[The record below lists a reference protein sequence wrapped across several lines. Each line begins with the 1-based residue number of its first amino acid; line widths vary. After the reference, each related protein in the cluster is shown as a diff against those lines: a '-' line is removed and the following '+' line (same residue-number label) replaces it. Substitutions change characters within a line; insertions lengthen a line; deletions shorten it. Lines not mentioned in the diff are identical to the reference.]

1 MAMLNNQRVYLRYI
15 TPQKNPK
22 HRSQIIGA
30 SDLLCP
36 LKLLSELL
44 CLLFPTGL
52 EIRLDLQEFL
62 LAESHAMVDAMDV
75 PSRRI

>member
-1 MAMLNNQRVYLRYI
+1 MDVHP
-15 TPQKNPK
+15 TKNVSIVIAPYPK
-22 HRSQIIGA
+22 NRSQIIGA

-62 LAESHAMVDAMDV
+62 LAEKAMVDAMDV

>member
-1 MAMLNNQRVYLRYI
+1 MDVHP
-15 TPQKNPK
+15 TKNVSIGIDPYPK
-22 HRSQIIGA
+22 NRSQIIGA

-62 LAESHAMVDAMDV
+62 LAEKAMVDAMDV